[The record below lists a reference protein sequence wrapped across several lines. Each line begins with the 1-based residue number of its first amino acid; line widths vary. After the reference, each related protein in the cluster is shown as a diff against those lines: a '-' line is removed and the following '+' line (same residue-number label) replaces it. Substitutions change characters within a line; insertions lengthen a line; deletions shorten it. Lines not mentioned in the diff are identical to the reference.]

1 MQAIFYG
8 WTLTNI
14 DTKTVFKYQVADYLY
29 NQSFNGKNTHQ
40 LFNTDVTVNLG
51 VAYAN
56 MPVTGTMIWQ
66 YTDDHYPDE
75 LSSNNRA
82 NISKVADSQGKVVLN
97 TFVSEGTAYSTI
109 SGTTYTLALNS
120 GGRSVYNGRLVV
132 FYNIY

>member
-1 MQAIFYG
+1 
-8 WTLTNI
+8 
-14 DTKTVFKYQVADYLY
+14 
-29 NQSFNGKNTHQ
+29 
-40 LFNTDVTVNLG
+40 
-51 VAYAN
+51 

-66 YTDDHYPDE
+66 YTDDHFPDE

-109 SGTTYTLALNS
+109 SGTTYTLALHS